1 MRTAHPAAAQL
12 RTWFALALLA
22 ACAAA
27 FAADLDYRLQARQV
41 AEGVFV
47 FEGANEDFTVRNG
60 CNIINTGFVVTGAG
74 VVVINT
80 GPSRLYGEQQRAAI
94 ARITREPIVQ
104 VLNLNLHPDYL
115 FGNQAYAD
123 VPIAALPGTLR
134 DMRAEAP
141 GFLDNLYRICGDWM
155 KGTEFLPASVPVSA
169 GEIRIGTRVL
179 ALERLEGHT
188 GDDLIVI
195 DRHTGVLFA
204 GGLVFHTRVPTTP
217 HARIGPW
224 LASLDALQKIPFR
237 VLVPSHGQVA
247 TDGTGIEHTRD
258 YLTWLDRTL
267 DAAARNG
274 RDLNEVLGLPLPDRF
289 RRFGAADVEYVRN
302 VTHLYGPY
310 ERRVLESR

>member
-1 MRTAHPAAAQL
+1 MGEGLRSLAAAVVL
-12 RTWFALALLA
+12 MAFGPTLA
-22 ACAAA
+22 AG
-27 FAADLDYRLQARQV
+27 LDYRLQPRQV
-41 AEGVFV
+41 AEGVYV

-60 CNIINTGFVVTGAG
+60 CNIINTGFIVTGAG

-80 GPSRLYGEQQRAAI
+80 GPSRLYGVQQRAAI
-94 ARITREPIVQ
+94 AKVTGEPIVQ

-155 KGTEFLPASVPVSA
+155 KGTEFVPASVPLEV
-169 GEIRIGTRVL
+169 GELKVGERVL
-179 ALERLEGHT
+179 GLERLEGHT
-188 GDDLIVI
+188 NDDLVVI
-195 DRHTGVLFA
+195 DRRTGVLFA

-217 HARIGPW
+217 HARIGRW
-224 LASLDALQKIPFR
+224 LAALDAVQRIPFR
-237 VLVPSHGQVA
+237 VLVPSHGHVA
-247 TDGTGIEHTRD
+247 MDGTGIAHTRD

-267 DAAARNG
+267 DAAAREG
-274 RDLNEVLGLPLPDRF
+274 RDLNEVLGLALPERF
-289 RRFGAADVEYVRN
+289 RRFGAAEVEYVRN